1 MDFRSFIAFVC
12 SERGITQKELSVG
25 MGLHERGLSVYLTR
39 NSIGRV
45 AAKKLADY
53 LGCDIFDIPGTRF
66 YKGNKS
72 AGNPSEVLN
81 NVENSFTHKS
91 FLTIKCPCCGKNIV
105 ISALCVSK
113 IEDLEE

>member
-1 MDFRSFIAFVC
+1 MDFRGFIYSIC
-12 SERGITQKELSVG
+12 SERNITQAILSDELGWSHQ
-25 MGLHERGLSVYLTR
+25 MLSTYMTR
-39 NSIGRV
+39 NSIGLKS
-45 AAKKLADY
+45 AKKIADY

-72 AGNPSEVLN
+72 AENPSEVLN
-81 NVENSFTHKS
+81 NIENSFTHKS
-91 FLTIKCPCCGKNIV
+91 FLTIKCPCCGKNVV

>member
-1 MDFRSFIAFVC
+1 MDFRTFIKIKCA
-12 SERGITQKELSVG
+12 ELNKSQVQLSLDLG
-25 MGLHERGLSVYLTR
+25 WHERQISALMTR
-39 NSIGRV
+39 NHIGRKV
-45 AAKKLADY
+45 AQQLADY
-53 LGCDIFDIPGTRF
+53 FGCNIFDIPGTSF
-66 YKGNKS
+66 YGINKS

-91 FLTIKCPCCGKNIV
+91 FLTIKCPCCGKNVV